1 MKTTSI
7 AKSAT
12 IFFAL
17 FVLVSCGGT
26 QSTSTAQPEPTEQ
39 EEQAADT
46 TTTTNTNDTLNVA
59 NPFFFSWTSGDSYK
73 IGCDEIPSPA
83 GNPPGN
89 GLYGHRNFV
98 LVDNGVSN
106 ASYKLV
112 ENNRI
117 GYNCLY
123 ETEQDAIDAAEML
136 GYPWAAEFESV
147 EWSPNRGKI
156 TLVSLS
162 PEE

>member
-1 MKTTSI
+1 MEYQI
-7 AKSAT
+7 
-12 IFFAL
+12 
-17 FVLVSCGGT
+17 V
-26 QSTSTAQPEPTEQ
+26 STA
-39 EEQAADT
+39 
-46 TTTTNTNDTLNVA
+46 
-59 NPFFFSWTSGDSYK
+59 
-73 IGCDEIPSPA
+73 
-83 GNPPGN
+83 N
-89 GLYGHRNFV
+89 GYELF
-98 LVDNGVSN
+98 D
-106 ASYKLV
+106 V